1 MTPIVRDLET
11 YNTLYKIMLMG
22 AAEWD
27 NPKQREI
34 YANFFYQCICT
45 LRKDRTPY
53 LTLDAAHTG
62 KVTHDHWLAPRL
74 VLRALMHER
83 PEILLDRDEF
93 YNVIDL
99 CCSTVGV
106 TSAQNLQVRFTPNK
120 NKFGLPIVRSLT
132 RDKYDAFTWTHKK
145 TGLLQHK
152 NVFPLKHLI
161 PDWFTAFE
169 MKCMKEHGY

>member
-1 MTPIVRDLET
+1 MIRKLIEYEDLHHLILSSGKRWHEPR
-11 YNTLYKIMLMG
+11 LR
-22 AAEWD
+22 
-27 NPKQREI
+27 PRH
-34 YANFFYQCICT
+34 ANLFYQYIRELGT
-45 LRKDRTPY
+45 DRTPY
-53 LTLDAAHTG
+53 QTLEAAHT
-62 KVTHDHWLAPRL
+62 KEVTHDHWLAPRL
-74 VLRALMHER
+74 VLRALMEEC

-106 TSAQNLQVRFTPNK
+106 TSAQNLLVKFKPNP

-169 MKCMKEHGY
+169 QKCMKEHGY